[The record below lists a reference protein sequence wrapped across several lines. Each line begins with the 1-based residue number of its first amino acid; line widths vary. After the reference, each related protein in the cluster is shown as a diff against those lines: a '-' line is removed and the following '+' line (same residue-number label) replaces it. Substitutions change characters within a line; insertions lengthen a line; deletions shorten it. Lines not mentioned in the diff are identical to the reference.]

1 MGQLMRLNETTRW
14 MGLVAGVSVYLRPQV
29 LIIWLLGFSAG
40 LPLALSGAT
49 LSVWMADRGVDLETI
64 GLLSLAGLP
73 YAIKFLWA
81 PLVDGLDVP
90 MLATRLGRRRS
101 WMVTSQ
107 IFLMAAIL
115 LLGTRDPVSAPF
127 AVGLGA
133 LLVATASA
141 TQDIVID
148 AYRIESL
155 KSDEQA
161 AGMASYVAAYRIGML
176 VSGAGVIALT
186 AWLEARGLTKEV
198 VWPIAYAISAL
209 LVLVGMFAILFA
221 GEPEAARSAE
231 GESKGGLAHLARAT
245 RGAMTELLSREA
257 VVAVLAFV
265 VLYKLCDAL
274 AGTLTGPFVLALG
287 YDKATYAGIVKVVG
301 LIASILGGFAGGMLA
316 HGLPL
321 AQSLWLG
328 ALLQM
333 TSNLAFVW
341 LATMPPSVPV
351 LTTVILIENFTGGI
365 STVIFVAYL
374 SVLCAN
380 PAHTATH
387 YALLTALAAVGRT
400 LIASISGYV
409 ASSLGWPLFFLAT
422 TATAVPSLMLLAR
435 LQARGHFDTLG
446 RVGQQRIAGEVKQI

>member
-1 MGQLMRLNETTRW
+1 MRLNASIRW
-14 MGLVAGVSVYLRPQV
+14 TSLLAAVSIYLRPHV

-49 LSVWMADRGVDLETI
+49 LSVWMADHGVDLETI

-73 YAIKFLWA
+73 YAVKFLWA
-81 PLVDGLDVP
+81 PIVDALDVP
-90 MLATRLGRRRS
+90 LLGAHLGRRRG
-101 WMVTSQ
+101 WMVASQ
-107 IFLMAAIL
+107 ITLIAAIL
-115 LLGTRDPVSAPF
+115 FLGTRDPLSAPL

-141 TQDIVID
+141 TQDIAID
-148 AYRIESL
+148 AFRIESL

-186 AWLEARGLTKEV
+186 AWLEAGGLAKQVT
-198 VWPIAYAISAL
+198 WPIAYGISAV
-209 LVLVGMFAILFA
+209 LVLVGMFAVLFA
-221 GEPEAARSAE
+221 AEPKAAHSSDGA
-231 GESKGGLAHLARAT
+231 SKPGLAHLAGAT
-245 RGAMTELLSREA
+245 RAAVTELLSREA

-287 YDKATYAGIVKVVG
+287 YDKATYAAIVKVVG

-316 HGLPL
+316 HQLSL
-321 AQSLWLG
+321 ARSLWLG

-333 TSNLAFVW
+333 TSNIAFIW
-341 LATMPPSVPV
+341 LATVPPSVPA
-351 LTTVILIENFTGGI
+351 LTSVILIENFTGGI
-365 STVIFVAYL
+365 GTVIFVAYL

-400 LIASISGYV
+400 LIASLSGYA
-409 ASSLGWPLFFLAT
+409 ASSLGWALFFLAT
-422 TATAVPSLMLLAR
+422 TAAAVPSLMLLGR
-435 LQARGHFDTLG
+435 LQLRGHFDGLG
-446 RVGQQRIAGEVKQI
+446 RASTTSPRAMPNAS